1 MYLKAYLMLNI
12 YSMITVMVVTLS
24 HKLFN
29 TLVYKVDLFSMQAE
43 DLHMHTHT
51 STHTHIR
58 CTHIYTLMH
67 MHVHT
72 CPCTCTVYLVSTR
85 KYQESFWP
93 KRGLP

>member
-1 MYLKAYLMLNI
+1 MLNI

-51 STHTHIR
+51 STHTHIH
-58 CTHIYTLMH
+58 THTHSNLIYFKSIPPSSL
-67 MHVHT
+67 
-72 CPCTCTVYLVSTR
+72 
-85 KYQESFWP
+85 
-93 KRGLP
+93 